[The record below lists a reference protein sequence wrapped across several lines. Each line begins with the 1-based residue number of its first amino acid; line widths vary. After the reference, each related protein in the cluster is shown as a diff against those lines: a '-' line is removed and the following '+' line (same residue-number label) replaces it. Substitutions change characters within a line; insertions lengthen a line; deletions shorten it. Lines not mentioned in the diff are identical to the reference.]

1 VSGPHFRVF
10 RRAQILLLVLS
21 LAGCDEVFQSR
32 SARSMERAEKREAD
46 GDFQGAI
53 AFYEN
58 ALDGTART
66 AEVHYRLALLYGDKL
81 KDRVAALHHFQRYLE
96 LAPSA
101 AHAKEAKAFVK
112 EAESTLLNSSTEGA
126 LSQQDAAN
134 LKNENLRLVR
144 QLTEL
149 HAQLA
154 DLRAQARGM
163 PVKGADAPEPIAA
176 GSRTYV
182 VQPGDTLASIARRL
196 YKNSS
201 RWKDI
206 EDANYNRLGHT
217 TKLKPGMTLVIP

>member
-1 VSGPHFRVF
+1 M
-10 RRAQILLLVLS
+10 LS
-21 LAGCDEVFQSR
+21 LAGCDQVFQSR
-32 SARSMERAEKREAD
+32 SARSMQRAEKREAD

-53 AFYEN
+53 AYYEN

-66 AEVHYRLALLYGDKL
+66 AEVHYRLALLYGEKL

-101 AHAKEAKAFVK
+101 AHAKEAKTFVK
-112 EAESTLLNSSTEGA
+112 EAESTLLGSSTEGA

-154 DLRAQARGM
+154 GLRAEARGTE
-163 PVKGADAPEPIAA
+163 KGAGDPAPIAA
-176 GSRTYV
+176 GARTYV

-206 EDANYNRLGHT
+206 EDANYNRLGHK